1 MGDVKTFLALAM
13 SAPLAL
19 LFLFLGLPL
28 FLEKIKPNYVFGY
41 RISRYA
47 LLDEE
52 IWYQVNKHGGGQL
65 LIIGGLLILNSI
77 LAWLFLNKVEVQ
89 KAILNV
95 DLVVIVGGSIYSLI
109 SGILLN
115 KRLAREK
122 GLDTLSEDTWKK
134 FN

>member
-1 MGDVKTFLALAM
+1 
-13 SAPLAL
+13 
-19 LFLFLGLPL
+19 
-28 FLEKIKPNYVFGY
+28 
-41 RISRYA
+41 
-47 LLDEE
+47 
-52 IWYQVNKHGGGQL
+52 
-65 LIIGGLLILNSI
+65 
-77 LAWLFLNKVEVQ
+77 LNKVEVQ

-95 DLVVIVGGSIYSLI
+95 DLVIIVGGSIYSLI